1 MGIQVFKQ
9 FSTFT
14 LFSAGMT
21 QTSCEVV
28 VLAMLNKN
36 NIRDVQVDKHLRPL
50 QKLFNLTLLRGQDK
64 NTYIRAIANTLYT
77 HKYISLKDAA
87 DRANL
92 TREDIDILRSL

>member
-1 MGIQVFKQ
+1 
-9 FSTFT
+9 
-14 LFSAGMT
+14 MT

-28 VLAMLNKN
+28 VLAVLNKN
-36 NIRDVQVDKHLRPL
+36 SISDVQVDKHLRPL
-50 QKLFNLTLLRGQDK
+50 KKLFNLTLLRGQDK
-64 NTYIRAIANTLYT
+64 NTYVRAIANALYT